1 MPQTYIFETLSYPG
15 DRLVEGHTIDDAFR
29 FLALV
34 EDNPHPTKGINQ
46 GRVRGLE
53 VTVPNDGDT
62 LHVCL
67 YADRWI
73 LTPSN
78 GWDDLISSLI
88 AFLALT
94 PKTVDK

>member
-1 MPQTYIFETLSYPG
+1 MAREYIFETTSY
-15 DRLVEGHTIDDAFR
+15 EGKIVTGRTLDDCFH
-29 FLALV
+29 FMALV
-34 EDNPHPTKGINQ
+34 EDEPHPTKGLNQ

-73 LTPSN
+73 LPPSD
-78 GWDDLISSLI
+78 GWGGLLGALIM
-88 AFLALT
+88 FLALT